1 MVSSATKLTNIDGGI
16 MAKRVCLLL
25 TALLTVAATLDAQD
39 AKTALRT
46 VSTAMGEDNV
56 RSIQYSGKGWI
67 RPVGQSFNPNDDWP
81 NLDMTAYTRTIDYNA
96 KTSLEN
102 LTRSQGRNAR
112 RGGGGIPLAADQ
124 QQISAVNGNYAWNV
138 QGNTVAPAPQAA
150 EQRQLEIWLTPH
162 GFLKAAA
169 QAKDLKMTT
178 VMLDGAKT
186 KFLSFTMGKYRLN
199 GQITPENLIERV

>member
-1 MVSSATKLTNIDGGI
+1 MVSKPNEAADVRGGI
-16 MAKRVCLLL
+16 MAKRLCLLL
-25 TALLTVAATLDAQD
+25 AVLLMVAATATAQD
-39 AKTALRT
+39 ARTVLRT
-46 VSTAMGEDNV
+46 VSTAMGEDTV

-81 NLDMTAYTRTIDYNA
+81 NLDMPSYTRTIDYNA
-96 KTSLEN
+96 KSSLET

-124 QQISAVNGNYAWNV
+124 QQTSAVNGNYAWNV

-169 QAKDLKMTT
+169 GAKDLKLTT

-186 KFLSFTMGKYRLN
+186 NFLSFTMGKHR
-199 GQITPENLIERV
+199 